1 MDPKTLAT
9 KLVSDRLD
17 QLRELARAQLD
28 ARQKHQQPPVVNV
41 AAPAQPQIT
50 LQLVVPPEAF
60 RIVVEQP
67 APQVTVNVPEQPA
80 PRVTVQPAQV
90 NVAAPVVK
98 VEPKIE
104 VTTPAADKPSRAVI
118 KHADGSKS
126 EVELK

>member
-17 QLRELARAQLD
+17 QLRELARDQVKSRPKAE
-28 ARQKHQQPPVVNV
+28 PPVVNV
-41 AAPAQPQIT
+41 AAPPQPQIT